1 MLIDQFLPRFDA
13 VESHTTIVRA
23 PADRVW
29 AAIRTA
35 DFGSNGIVRALFAI
49 RAAPEF
55 LVAPR
60 EAFARARTPG
70 RAPLTLDAALAHGF
84 VVLAEAPNRELLL
97 GTAGRFWG
105 ARGALCRVDPDNFAA
120 FDEPGAAQAAWNFA
134 IRPLVGEKTVLS
146 TETRVRCVDSSGR
159 WKFRCYWL
167 LVRPFSGL
175 IRLLML
181 RAIKRA
187 AEGGVAR

>member
-1 MLIDQFLPRFDA
+1 MLIDQFLPQYDA

-35 DFGSNGIVRALFAI
+35 DFGSNGIVRALFAL

-60 EAFARARTPG
+60 EAFARARTPVH
-70 RAPLTLDAALAHGF
+70 APLTLDAALSHGF
-84 VVLAEAPNRELLL
+84 VVLGEIPDREILL

-105 ARGALCRVDPDNFAA
+105 ARGTLLRVDPENFAG

-134 IRPLVGEKTVLS
+134 VRPLVGDRTVLT
-146 TETRVRCVDSSGR
+146 TETRVRCVDSAGR
-159 WKFRCYWL
+159 WRFRLYW
-167 LVRPFSGL
+167 VVIAPFSGL
-175 IRLLML
+175 IRLVML
-181 RAIKRA
+181 RAIKQA
-187 AEGGVAR
+187 AELGAG